1 MSEEKEIS
9 RDELAQLLIRLAI
22 KDLTNGALLYDHPCS
37 VAVRRLEKVGDLE
50 ALLKEAQIHAEKGWD
65 RSNTLSEKSFIL
77 ERRIEELELKI
88 KELERRNTE
97 RFLSDVNT
105 MIVEPDHPTIHLLAE
120 ERTGWRRYV
129 FGRWVHRSEPFRRD
143 IQRRLAIKEKEL

>member
-1 MSEEKEIS
+1 MTSEEKEIS
-9 RDELAQLLIRLAI
+9 QDELAQLLIRLAI
-22 KDLTNGALLYDHPCS
+22 KDLTNGAMLYDHPCS
-37 VAVRRLEKVGDLE
+37 VAVRRLEKMG
-50 ALLKEAQIHAEKGWD
+50 ALNDSLALSYASRDANGELIEK
-65 RSNTLSEKSFIL
+65 
-77 ERRIEELELKI
+77 LELKI

-129 FGRWVHRSEPFRRD
+129 FGRWAHRSEPFRRD